1 MNRWK
6 NIVYSVIKSIF
17 VFVFVFFFWLFAFKN
32 VEVLLN
38 MNKISMELLGE
49 YKSSLKIPA
58 FCELLDLQSVKMKS
72 CKKDRSSLTLC
83 VTGWTIFFF
92 FLASQ
97 R

>member
-17 VFVFVFFFWLFAFKN
+17 VFFFWLFTFKN

-49 YKSSLKIPA
+49 YKSSLKISA
-58 FCELLDLQSVKMKS
+58 FCELLDMQSVKMKS